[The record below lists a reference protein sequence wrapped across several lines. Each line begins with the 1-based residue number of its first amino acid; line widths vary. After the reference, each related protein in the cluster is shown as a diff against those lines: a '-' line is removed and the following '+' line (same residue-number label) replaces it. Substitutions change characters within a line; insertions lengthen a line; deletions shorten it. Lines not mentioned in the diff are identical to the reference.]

1 MRRCPHSFLLWKNSY
16 LSKTKK
22 KRSDMERFS
31 MKEVL
36 KGKFGEAEKSKRG
49 AKATKRASEKT
60 GEKEGKYATKIV
72 DGVKYMT
79 LK

>member
-1 MRRCPHSFLLWKNSY
+1 
-16 LSKTKK
+16 
-22 KRSDMERFS
+22 MERFS